1 MSYKKNIIFKRESKK
16 YAKCANITYLR
27 TKSADFSKTSGLGE
41 TKGIF
46 FWEVIDQGLLIAGFM
61 AIAFLYEFL
70 WRRAEFVSQD

>member
-41 TKGIF
+41 KKGIF
-46 FWEVIDQGLLIAGFM
+46 SEW
-61 AIAFLYEFL
+61 
-70 WRRAEFVSQD
+70 S